1 MVSTYLMKSIYKKIK
16 LSPFFLLIIFISLI
30 SGLFKD
36 VITLFMII
44 IIHEL
49 GHIIL
54 SYLFKWNIKSVEI
67 GVFGGFITYDDVID
81 KPFIEE
87 IIISLG
93 GFLMQGLIFL
103 VTYIL
108 SKNGLFS
115 IKETSLINRYN
126 LSIFLFNVIPV
137 YPLDGSKILLVILN
151 MFIPYKKS
159 LKISCFI
166 SVLLIFL
173 IFLVLISL
181 DVKVNS
187 SYIIIGFF
195 IMWLDKRKAIKGSWR
210 IPEKTL
216 FIITA
221 LGGGIGTIAG
231 MYTFRHKTQKIQFV
245 IDFPFITILE
255 IVTIVYFVLK

>member
-115 IKETSLINRYN
+115 IKEASLINRYN
-126 LSIFLFNVIPV
+126 LSIFLFNVI
-137 YPLDGSKILLVILN
+137 
-151 MFIPYKKS
+151 
-159 LKISCFI
+159 
-166 SVLLIFL
+166 
-173 IFLVLISL
+173 
-181 DVKVNS
+181 
-187 SYIIIGFF
+187 
-195 IMWLDKRKAIKGSWR
+195 
-210 IPEKTL
+210 
-216 FIITA
+216 
-221 LGGGIGTIAG
+221 
-231 MYTFRHKTQKIQFV
+231 
-245 IDFPFITILE
+245 
-255 IVTIVYFVLK
+255 